1 MKVLITG
8 AGGSLG
14 RVLAPALAEKGHEP
28 VLFDYRPLET
38 PYSFLLGDVTDKDDL
53 LEAMQGADAVVH
65 GAALHGIHLA
75 KYATDDF
82 WKINVTG
89 THHIY
94 EAARTHGVK
103 KILLCS
109 TMGVY
114 GESIVSQV
122 DGVAVV
128 TEALPLKPTDIYG
141 LSKKLCEE
149 LAEFY
154 SRRHGVQTIA
164 YRLGMFVP
172 EDFMRYG
179 FRLLKGGVDDRDV
192 AQAFLLGLENK
203 SIRFD
208 AFNIM
213 AEVPFAP
220 EAFAR
225 LKRDPKGV
233 LEERHPGVMELVAAR
248 GLDLDEMLEMWGFTY
263 WSIEKAKRELRY
275 QPEHNF
281 SEFYAALK
289 KGNEDYYP
297 FANLPWWGT

>member
-1 MKVLITG
+1 MRVLITG
-8 AGGSLG
+8 AGGNLG
-14 RVLAPALAEKGHEP
+14 RVLAPALAERGHEP
-28 VLFDYRPLET
+28 VLFDNRPLET
-38 PYSFLLGDVTDKDDL
+38 PHPFLLRDATRKEDV
-53 LEAMQGADAVVH
+53 LEAMQEVDAVVH

-75 KYATDDF
+75 KYTADDF
-82 WKINVTG
+82 WNLNVTG

-103 KILLCS
+103 KVLLCS

-114 GESIVSQV
+114 GESIVPRA

-128 TEALPLKPTDIYG
+128 TEALPLKPADIYG

-172 EDFMRYG
+172 EDFVRYG

-192 AQAFLLGLENK
+192 AQAFVLGLENE
-203 SIRFD
+203 RVHFD

-213 AEVPFAP
+213 ADVPFTP
-220 EAFAR
+220 EEFAR
-225 LKRDPKGV
+225 LKREPEV
-233 LEERHPGVMELVAAR
+233 VMEERYPGVAELIASRGLVLDELV
-248 GLDLDEMLEMWGFTY
+248 EMWGFTY

-281 SEFYAALK
+281 SAFFTALQ
-289 KGNEDYYP
+289 KGDEAYYP
-297 FANLPWWGT
+297 FADLPWWGA